1 MNVTKQQSDALN
13 AVITIKVE
21 KADYAPKVEKTLKD
35 YCKTAS
41 IPGFRKGFVPMSL
54 VKKQYG
60 KAVLIDQ
67 INKILQDAL
76 HNYITEE
83 KLNILGNPLP
93 KEQDINWDNDDF
105 EFEFEIGLSPEF
117 SVDLNPK
124 KALKRYEIIADD
136 AFIDQQID
144 RIVNQYGKLVSQNEI
159 TDENN
164 IEVTGSFFNQTE
176 EIDKSSTFSLEKL
189 SKKARKTFVGKKVGD
204 QFEINTKKLF
214 EDAHSLMHYL
224 GVPHDKAHDL
234 DVDVV
239 FTVEEINKR
248 EPAELNQELFDKL
261 FPQSEVTSEKEL
273 RDKIRENAEAQY
285 TQQADQQMFNTV
297 TEYLVENTSFELPAT
312 FLKKWLRT
320 AGEKPLTQEQA
331 DQEFEKSEKGLRYQ
345 LIESKIIADNNLNY
359 TYEEL
364 KDFAKQYVKNQ
375 MLQYGMPSVED
386 EQLENI
392 VSNIFKNRDEVERL
406 SQQLISQ
413 KLLNFYKENI
423 KFTTKK
429 VTFDQ
434 FLKEVYQTEEK

>member
-164 IEVTGSFFNQTE
+164 IEVTGSFFNQAE

-297 TEYLVENTSFELPAT
+297 TEYLVENTSFELPAA